1 MSGVSSADSGSFY
14 GADVRLGEQ
23 DMAAGRVS
31 FGGVSISATDAAEF
45 VMMHRTEVLKQVGAD
60 RTELAEKHL
69 ADIRKARQYI
79 NDLTDMKKFGEDRT
93 STTAAFR

>member
-1 MSGVSSADSGSFY
+1 MSEVPSADSGSFY

-23 DMAAGRVS
+23 DLGTGRVS

-69 ADIRKARQYI
+69 ADIRTISQRPDRPEEVRQ
-79 NDLTDMKKFGEDRT
+79 
-93 STTAAFR
+93 

>member
-14 GADVRLGEQ
+14 GAEVRLGEQ

-45 VMMHRTEVLKQVGAD
+45 GRGGPD
-60 RTELAEKHL
+60 R
-69 ADIRKARQYI
+69 
-79 NDLTDMKKFGEDRT
+79 NGG
-93 STTAAFR
+93 